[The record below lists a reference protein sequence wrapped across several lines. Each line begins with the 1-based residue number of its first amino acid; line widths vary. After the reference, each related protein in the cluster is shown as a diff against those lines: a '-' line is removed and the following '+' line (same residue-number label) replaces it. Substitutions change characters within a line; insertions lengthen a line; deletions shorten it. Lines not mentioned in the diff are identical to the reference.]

1 MGKGKSKF
9 TDLEKY
15 VEAQVLA
22 WAFQNGWSLDV
33 LDSKAVKSASGRYVR
48 NSGVKVGTPDLVGCT
63 DLGLAVYLELKKP
76 GKASVCRLEQRQ
88 FLERKIDHNC
98 FCLVV
103 DNLETLQKVYLHF
116 VSLTDL
122 KERRAYLKALL
133 PKKVLI
139 SEKILTL
146 QES

>member
-22 WAFQNGWSLDV
+22 WAFQNRWSLDV
-33 LDSKAVKSASGRYVR
+33 LDSKAVQSASGRYVR

-63 DLGLAVYLELKKP
+63 DAGHAVYLELKKP
-76 GKASVCRLEQRQ
+76 GNASVCRLEQRQ

-116 VSLTDL
+116 FSLTDL
-122 KERRAYLKALL
+122 QERRTYLKALL